1 MKKYIIMLGLILFQC
16 EKDIGSLIN
25 PEYIQI
31 DQNFVPKATLCR
43 WKYNKKSAYTIE
55 FDDARE
61 SHYEISWP
69 ELKLRGMKGTF
80 NLNTKNITSW
90 KEWKKLLDEGNE
102 IASHT
107 WSHPR
112 LTELSEDE
120 LRIEFSNSI
129 RDILTNIPDIK
140 EIISLSYPYGDY
152 NSTVRKIALDYF
164 ICARGGYGI
173 NEENID
179 LSEIKGI
186 GAYPP
191 YDMGSYNEF
200 VLQSIRSKGWLVSYF
215 HSVNNTGISD
225 DSNIPIEKFREH
237 LDFVIKNSDSLW
249 IAPFGQVVKYIIN
262 SKNGNMNYSQYD
274 SKTLYI
280 LYTNSN
286 EKIFKH
292 DPVTVKVNIPQNWRK
307 KTIYYETSN
316 QIFYPIIGNE
326 EGILLNIECNQLYKV
341 YCVGEK

>member
-1 MKKYIIMLGLILFQC
+1 MKKYIILLGLILFQC
-16 EKDIGSLIN
+16 EKNICSLIN
-25 PEYIQI
+25 PEYIEI
-31 DQNFVPKATLCR
+31 DQNFVPEATLCR
-43 WKYNKKSAYTIE
+43 WKDNKKSAYTIE

-61 SHYEISWP
+61 SHYKISWP

-164 ICARGGYGI
+164 LCARGGYGI

-179 LSEIKGI
+179 LSEIK
-186 GAYPP
+186 
-191 YDMGSYNEF
+191 
-200 VLQSIRSKGWLVSYF
+200 
-215 HSVNNTGISD
+215 
-225 DSNIPIEKFREH
+225 
-237 LDFVIKNSDSLW
+237 
-249 IAPFGQVVKYIIN
+249 
-262 SKNGNMNYSQYD
+262 
-274 SKTLYI
+274 
-280 LYTNSN
+280 
-286 EKIFKH
+286 
-292 DPVTVKVNIPQNWRK
+292 
-307 KTIYYETSN
+307 
-316 QIFYPIIGNE
+316 
-326 EGILLNIECNQLYKV
+326 
-341 YCVGEK
+341 